1 MSIETLR
8 NRIAQLEREKA
19 NLEKSLSRERESA
32 RKKQAEIAQ
41 ISRSINKNT
50 SLSMLS
56 SKQRQIESKQKQLS
70 GYEKKAADLQSKV
83 AAKGS
88 EILRKLSEVDRAEN
102 QAQQRKDQDE
112 KRRQDQQLRNSK
124 QVTRELERQ
133 SHIHNQLSSTPIIVK
148 FADLPKKIT
157 VLFIASN
164 PEDQTQLKL
173 DEEIRAITKKIRES
187 EFRDAVELRSIWATR
202 PDDLLQALNEHKPTV
217 VHFSGHGSDQ
227 GELVLQD
234 DSGGTKLVSL
244 EAIVQLFKVMASGIE
259 LVVFNACYSHAQAEE
274 VTNHVKAAIG
284 MNDSVGDDAARV
296 FAAQLYSAIGFGRSV
311 REAFEQ
317 AKVALQLEGI
327 TEEDIPE
334 LFVADGADNESLVL
348 VQPQT

>member
-1 MSIETLR
+1 MTSFLFGSS
-8 NRIAQLEREKA
+8 ALAAK
-19 NLEKSLSRERESA
+19 KSFRCQRRHTMAVVVTGNPLFKPMRTP
-32 RKKQAEIAQ
+32 
-41 ISRSINKNT
+41 T
-50 SLSMLS
+50 SN
-56 SKQRQIESKQKQLS
+56 IPKQLT
-70 GYEKKAADLQSKV
+70 GYEKKVADLQGKIAGKV
-83 AAKGS
+83 S
-88 EILRKLSEVDRAEN
+88 EVLRKLSELDRNEK
-102 QAQQRKDQDE
+102 QAQRHKEQEER
-112 KRRQDQQLRNSK
+112 RRQDQQLRHSK
-124 QVTRELERQ
+124 QITRELERQ
-133 SHIHNQLSSTPIIVK
+133 SQIHNQLASTPIIVK

-164 PEDQTQLKL
+164 PGDQTQLKL

-187 EFRDAVELRSIWATR
+187 KFRDAVELKAIWATR

-234 DSGGTKLVSL
+234 DSGGTKLISL

-259 LVVFNACYSHAQAEE
+259 LVVFNACYSYAQAAE

-284 MNDSVGDDAARV
+284 MSDAVRDDAARV

-311 REAFEQ
+311 CEAFEQ

-327 TEEDIPE
+327 PEEDIPE
-334 LFVADGADNESLVL
+334 LYLAAGVENESLVL